1 MKRILILLLL
11 ILIWFVC
18 IGDTRTS
25 KSSSGVYVFGSI
37 TGTILAEAEEASIDE
52 VIDSCKTLKVSAGA
66 EARITT
72 NVSYCNIVFGDKDS
86 KLIIDSSAT
95 LTITNDISINT
106 GQLINHGIIESE
118 YDFSIYPT
126 IYNDQTV
133 CQFNNTGVVVVDNFI
148 LGDASSQSKIA
159 DSKCFNFSCSSA
171 IVAND
176 TISFTILGGTGDL
189 ELLGNYKANHMIVD
203 YQSGGAA
210 VNFGKTCGDSRVE
223 LKTLTFKNNISQV
236 NIKEF
241 TKLENINVQ
250 THSTI
255 KMSVTGEL
263 VVGRTTGQIVSFTG
277 ATESILRLCYNPTHN
292 SDFRGNGQTTSTSG
306 LLIYRYD
313 INDSVHSWYTNG
325 SKNDPII
332 EEDVLCINCK
342 KEANSTSFEECM
354 NGEIIILGIEEEPK
368 NEIHF
373 KSNRCNYCSDR
384 YKRFTIQIDSRCYR
398 VITGVL
404 IYCENDN

>member
-1 MKRILILLLL
+1 MKRILIILLL

-18 IGDTRTS
+18 IGETRTS

-52 VIDSCKTLKVSAGA
+52 VIDGCETLKVPAGA
-66 EARITT
+66 TVRITT
-72 NVSYCNIVFGDKDS
+72 DVSYCNIVFGDKDS
-86 KLIIDSSAT
+86 KLIIEEGDT

-106 GQLINHGIIESE
+106 GQLINYGIIKSE

-126 IYNDQTV
+126 IGGSDYQKV
-133 CQFNNTGVVVVDNFI
+133 CQFNNAGVVKVDNFI
-148 LGDASSQSKIA
+148 LGDASKMA
-159 DSKCFNFSCSSA
+159 NTTCFNFSCGSA
-171 IVAND
+171 IVAKD
-176 TISFTILGGTGDL
+176 TISFAILGWTGDL
-189 ELLGNYKANHMIVD
+189 ELLGNYRANQMIID

-210 VNFGKTCGDSRVE
+210 VNFGKNCGDSRVE
-223 LKTLTFKNNISQV
+223 LKNLTLKNNISQV
-236 NIKEF
+236 NIKET
-241 TKLENINVQ
+241 TKLDSINAQ
-250 THSTI
+250 TYSTI

-277 ATESILRLCYNPTHN
+277 TTESILRLCYNPTHS
-292 SDFRGNGQTTSTSG
+292 SDFRGNGQTSSTSG

-313 INDSVHSWYTNG
+313 INDSAHSWYTNG
-325 SKNDPII
+325 SENDPII
-332 EEDVLCINCK
+332 EGDVSCYDCK
-342 KEANSTSFEECM
+342 KEANTTSFEECM
-354 NGEIIILGIEEEPK
+354 NGETIILGIEEEPK